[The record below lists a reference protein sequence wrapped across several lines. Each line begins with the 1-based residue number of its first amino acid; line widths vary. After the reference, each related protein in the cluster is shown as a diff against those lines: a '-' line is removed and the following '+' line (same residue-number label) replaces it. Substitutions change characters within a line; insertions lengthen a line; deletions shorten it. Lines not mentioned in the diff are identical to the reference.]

1 MRTRVQKWGNSLA
14 LRLPRAMATE
24 AGLERETPVDVTLED
39 GRIVVTPAVEPKY
52 TLDGLLAEMTTA
64 NVHDEVSTGPV
75 VGGEAW

>member
-64 NVHDEVSTGPV
+64 NVHDEVMIGPA